1 MSAAG
6 VDEPLSSLGHRRRL
20 ARSTAAFAGATA
32 GSRLI
37 GLVREVVIRK
47 YFGVS
52 GAEINAFTVAFA
64 VPNLVR
70 SIVADQALS
79 GAFVP
84 VFSELLARGE
94 KARAWRVASTVLFLL
109 TLALSALCALAVIL
123 APLIVKAFG
132 LDPDATELAVTLSRI
147 LFPTVVLLGMSGVIV
162 GILNSYE
169 HFSVPAL
176 APIAWN
182 LVIILGVV
190 LGAPFAD
197 TTSQEVTI
205 LAVAVLVGTVVQVLL
220 PIPWLMRLDG
230 RLRVLVD
237 WRDPAVRRVFRL
249 MLPISIGLGLINFNL
264 LIDLFFA
271 SRFIDPDLAPASI
284 DAAFRLYMLPQGIFS
299 VAVATV
305 LFPALSRMAAMQ
317 DMDGFRQWVSR
328 GLRQIGFLLI
338 PASAASAALAVPI
351 TRLVYER
358 GEFRPED
365 TTVVAASLAA
375 FSLGL
380 LFNGTML
387 MLNRAFFSLQQ
398 PWIPTGVALGNLALN
413 AGLDWALYPLGIW
426 AIPLVTSIV
435 NIVGTVALVV
445 LLRRRLGDFGSGDVV
460 AAYARC
466 LLAAAAA
473 TGIAYAIWYGLDRS
487 LGTSL
492 GAQIVSLGLAL
503 AAGTCA
509 YIVASSALRVR
520 ELEALLTLA
529 GRFGRPTGGGR
540 RRS

>member
-20 ARSTAAFAGATA
+20 ARSTAVFAGATA
-32 GSRLI
+32 GSRLV
-37 GLVREVVIRK
+37 GLVREIVIRK

-109 TLALSALCALAVIL
+109 TLALSALCALAVIF
-123 APLIVKAFG
+123 APLIVKVFG
-132 LDPDATELAVTLSRI
+132 LDPDATDLAVTLSRI

-237 WRDPAVRRVFRL
+237 WRDPAVRRVFVL

-271 SRFIDPDLAPASI
+271 SRFINPDLAPASI

-305 LFPALSRMAAMQ
+305 LFPALSRLAAMQ
-317 DMDGFRQWVSR
+317 DMDGFREWVSR

-338 PASAASAALAVPI
+338 PAAAASAALAVPI

-380 LFNGTML
+380 LFNGMML

-398 PWIPTGVALGNLALN
+398 PWTPTGVALGNLVLN

-435 NIVGTVALVV
+435 NIVGTVALLA
-445 LLRRRLGDFGSGDVV
+445 LLRRRLGGFGSGDVV
-460 AAYARC
+460 AAYARI
-466 LLAAAAA
+466 LVATAAA
-473 TGIAYAIWYGLDRS
+473 TGIAYGTWYALDRS

-503 AAGTCA
+503 SAGTCA
-509 YIVASSALRVR
+509 YVVASSALRIR
-520 ELEALLTLA
+520 EFDALLTLA
-529 GRFGRPTGGGR
+529 GRFGRRTGGGR